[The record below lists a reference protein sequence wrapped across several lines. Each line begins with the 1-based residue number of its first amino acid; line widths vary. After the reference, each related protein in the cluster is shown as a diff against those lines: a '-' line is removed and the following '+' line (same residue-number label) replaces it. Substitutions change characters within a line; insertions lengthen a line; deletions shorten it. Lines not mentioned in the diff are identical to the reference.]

1 MLTKADKID
10 IAKFQV
16 RSLKEQLQSA
26 IISLQQAEE
35 DWLNLNSCDGD
46 RQSVKKPPILSC
58 CDARVSCEMAME
70 FLGNMERMLKS

>member
-16 RSLKEQLQSA
+16 KSLKEQLQSA

>member
-1 MLTKADKID
+1 MLTKADKIN

-16 RSLKEQLQSA
+16 KSLKEQLQSA
-26 IISLQQAEE
+26 IISLQQAKE

-58 CDARVSCEMAME
+58 CDAMVSCEMAME
-70 FLGNMERMLKS
+70 FLDDMERMLKS

>member
-1 MLTKADKID
+1 MLTKTDKID

-16 RSLKEQLQSA
+16 KSLKEQLQNA

-35 DWLNLNSCDGD
+35 DWYKLNSCDGD

-58 CDARVSCEMAME
+58 CDARVSCEMGME
-70 FLGNMERMLKS
+70 FLSDMERMLKS

>member
-16 RSLKEQLQSA
+16 KLLKEQLQSA

-35 DWLNLNSCDGD
+35 DWCKLNSCDGD

-58 CDARVSCEMAME
+58 CAAKVSCEMAME
-70 FLGNMERMLKS
+70 FLGDMERMLKS